1 MLAVLPLVAWVLL
14 AAFCVLG
21 FGRKQSRFACW
32 TAAAGMLLGIV
43 MAGILGRFVIA
54 PVEKK
59 AGQTVQ
65 LTVCVESASSS
76 YQDGMCRGLLLV
88 EEENG
93 SPVYYRVY
101 GTAFPESELG
111 ERFSAQFSLEGLDG
125 EEYRLADYADGA
137 YLQAEIQGDYQPLAP
152 SRAARFAFARLG
164 RKMAQNLLAQ
174 LRQPYSG
181 LLAAMTLGQTG
192 YLSAEAKSVFR
203 RAGISHLLVVSG
215 LHLTLTAGVFLSKGK
230 KRYFRAG
237 ALAAALTA
245 LFMME
250 LAGMTPSVVRAGTA
264 MLVSVAGTF
273 VFAAPDPLTSL
284 GLAGLLL
291 CLGNP
296 YGVCDLSFQLSFCA
310 CLGLVACQKVTT
322 RAKRKHSGAVWL
334 LSLLLPPVFAA
345 LFTLPVQLLQGLTVS
360 GVSVIANLATVWLT
374 APALSFG
381 LLGCLVGLLPRCR
394 VAAGFLLVP
403 AGLCVRLMLAL
414 ATWAAELPFAVLVLP
429 RWETL
434 GVFVLCAFLAGT
446 CLHKKKGRLL
456 WVLLPIVIAV
466 SAGGIWRLNRD
477 VVRVQLVGPTNNPC
491 AVVTENGTSLVLFR
505 GGSIQQNR
513 TMEYLENCGI
523 SEAEL
528 VVDLRQNGEALCLA
542 ARQVVTAE
550 QLAQGVSESFFWNG
564 HEVLV
569 LNQKQGNLALLMVD
583 GKRILMTAGRVE
595 FSSRFDA
602 DLLLVPTGTIPK
614 ELQVRQILCGRQRP
628 ELEDGKVEFHWG
640 KRAAALLRP
649 GKEIKFKE
657 TAQ

>member
-1 MLAVLPLVAWVLL
+1 M
-14 AAFCVLG
+14 
-21 FGRKQSRFACW
+21 
-32 TAAAGMLLGIV
+32 
-43 MAGILGRFVIA
+43 
-54 PVEKK
+54 
-59 AGQTVQ
+59 
-65 LTVCVESASSS
+65 
-76 YQDGMCRGLLLV
+76 
-88 EEENG
+88 
-93 SPVYYRVY
+93 
-101 GTAFPESELG
+101 
-111 ERFSAQFSLEGLDG
+111 
-125 EEYRLADYADGA
+125 
-137 YLQAEIQGDYQPLAP
+137 
-152 SRAARFAFARLG
+152 
-164 RKMAQNLLAQ
+164 
-174 LRQPYSG
+174 
-181 LLAAMTLGQTG
+181 
-192 YLSAEAKSVFR
+192 
-203 RAGISHLLVVSG
+203 
-215 LHLTLTAGVFLSKGK
+215 
-230 KRYFRAG
+230 
-237 ALAAALTA
+237 
-245 LFMME
+245 
-250 LAGMTPSVVRAGTA
+250 
-264 MLVSVAGTF
+264 
-273 VFAAPDPLTSL
+273 
-284 GLAGLLL
+284 
-291 CLGNP
+291 
-296 YGVCDLSFQLSFCA
+296 
-310 CLGLVACQKVTT
+310 
-322 RAKRKHSGAVWL
+322 
-334 LSLLLPPVFAA
+334 
-345 LFTLPVQLLQGLTVS
+345 
-360 GVSVIANLATVWLT
+360 IANLATVWLT

-434 GVFVLCAFLAGT
+434 GVFVLCAFLAGM

-491 AVVTENGTSLVLFR
+491 ALVTENGTSLVLFR

-583 GKRILMTAGRVE
+583 GKRILMTAGQVE
-595 FSSRFDA
+595 FFSRFDA

>member
-1 MLAVLPLVAWVLL
+1 MLAVLPLAAWVLL
-14 AAFCVLG
+14 AAFCIVGL
-21 FGRKQSRFACW
+21 GRKQSRFACW
-32 TAAAGMLLGIV
+32 TAAAGMLLGV
-43 MAGILGRFVIA
+43 AMAGSLGRFVIA
-54 PVEKK
+54 PVEEK

-65 LTVCVESASSS
+65 LTVCVESTAPS

-93 SPVYYRVY
+93 SPVHYRVY

-111 ERFSAQFSLEGLDG
+111 ERFSAQFALEGLDG

-137 YLQAEIQGDYQPLAP
+137 YLQAEMQGNYQPLAP
-152 SRAARFAFARLG
+152 SQAVRFAFARLG
-164 RKMAQNLLAQ
+164 RKMARNLLTQ

-181 LLAAMTLGQTG
+181 LLAAMTLGQTA

-215 LHLTLTAGVFLSKGK
+215 LHLTLTAGVFLSRGK
-230 KRYFRAG
+230 QRHFRAG

-264 MLVSVAGTF
+264 MLVSVVGTF
-273 VFAAPDPLTSL
+273 VLAAPDPLTSL

-310 CLGLVACQKVTT
+310 CLGLIACQKVTL
-322 RAKRKHSGAVWL
+322 RAKQKHGGAVWL

-374 APALSFG
+374 APALGFG
-381 LLGCLVGLLPRCR
+381 LLGCLVGLLPGCR

-434 GVFVLCAFLAGT
+434 GVLALCVLIAGV

-456 WVLLPIVIAV
+456 WVLLPIVLAV

-491 AVVTENGTSLVLFR
+491 AVVTENGTALVLFR
-505 GGSIQQNR
+505 GGSAQQNR
-513 TMEYLENCGI
+513 TAEYLERCGI

-528 VVDLRQNGEALCLA
+528 VVDLRQDGDELRLA
-542 ARQVVTAE
+542 ARQVVAAE
-550 QLAQGVSESFFWNG
+550 QLAQGVSESFSWNG

-602 DLLLVPTGTIPK
+602 DLLLAPTGAIPA
-614 ELQVRQILCGRQRP
+614 ELQVQQILCGRQRP
-628 ELEDGKVEFHWG
+628 ELEDEAAEFHWG

-649 GKEIKFKE
+649 GEEIRFKE

>member
-93 SPVYYRVY
+93 SPVHYRVY

-137 YLQAEIQGDYQPLAP
+137 YLQAEMQGDYQPLAP

-174 LRQPYSG
+174 LLQPYSG

-192 YLSAEAKSVFR
+192 YLSAETKSVFR

-273 VFAAPDPLTSL
+273 VLAAPDPLTSL

-434 GVFVLCAFLAGT
+434 GVFVLCAFLAGM

-569 LNQKQGNLALLMVD
+569 LNQKQGNLALLIVD